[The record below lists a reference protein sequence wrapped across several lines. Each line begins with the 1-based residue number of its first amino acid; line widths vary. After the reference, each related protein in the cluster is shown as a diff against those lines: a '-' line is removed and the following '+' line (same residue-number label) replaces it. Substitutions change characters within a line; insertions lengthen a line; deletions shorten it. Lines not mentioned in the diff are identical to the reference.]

1 LERTVAE
8 SGLSDR
14 EIVVGPIRYA
24 VAGRA
29 DEEEL
34 RQLLRGNATDGWI
47 RLAFA
52 REPDAFAAAAIMGPL
67 HGYIIARD
75 LHTHE
80 PVGMCEWSARE
91 CFIDGEPRL
100 LAYLGAL
107 RVAPRY
113 RHRLSVLKGGFKAV
127 QQLLHD
133 ERATPY
139 ALTAI
144 AADNH
149 AALRLLGANLPGLPS
164 YRPLKS
170 FSTFA
175 LRPRGRSAR
184 PVVERA
190 RPNDLPLIADCLNRS
205 YREYQFAPSWS
216 ARDLADPALCPG
228 LKLDDFLIVRRGT
241 DIAACVALW
250 DQSAFKQT
258 IVDGYEGR
266 FARLRPAINLAAPL
280 LRTPRLP
287 AAGEALQQVYLSHLA
302 VPDDDGET
310 FHALVDAALGEAH
323 RRGHALALLGLA
335 TRHPLADWLRRHY
348 RPREYRTWLHLVHWN
363 GADESRPDARLP
375 DARLPDARLPDA
387 RLPHVE
393 IAVL

>member
-8 SGLSDR
+8 SGVSDR
-14 EIVVGPIRYA
+14 EIVVGPVRYA
-24 VAGRA
+24 VAGRT
-29 DEEEL
+29 DEGEL
-34 RQLLRGNATDGWI
+34 RRLLRSNATDGWI

-52 REPDAFAAAAIMGPL
+52 REPDAFAAAAIMGPF

-75 LHTHE
+75 LRTLE

-113 RHRLSVLKGGFKAV
+113 RHRLSVLKGGFTAV
-127 QQLLHD
+127 QRLLHN

-149 AALRLLGANLPGLPS
+149 VALRLLGANLAGLPS

-170 FSTFA
+170 VSTFA
-175 LRPRGRSAR
+175 LRPRSTSVR
-184 PVVERA
+184 PIVERA
-190 RPNDLPLIADCLNRS
+190 RADDLPAIADCLDRS
-205 YREYQFAPSWS
+205 YREYQFAPVWR
-216 ARDLADPALCPG
+216 ARDLADPKLCPG
-228 LKLDDFLIVRRGT
+228 LKPEDFLVVRRGS

-250 DQSAFKQT
+250 DQGAFKQT
-258 IVDGYEGR
+258 IVDGYAGR
-266 FARLRPAINLAAPL
+266 VSRLRPAINLAAPF

-302 VPDDDGET
+302 VPDDDGDT
-310 FHALVDAALGEAH
+310 FHALVDASLAEAQ

-348 RPREYRTWLHLVHWN
+348 RPREYRAWLHLVQWN
-363 GADESRPDARLP
+363 GADKAQPDVRLS
-375 DARLPDARLPDA
+375 DVRLPDA

>member
-1 LERTVAE
+1 LERTIAE
-8 SGLSDR
+8 SGVSDR
-14 EIVVGPIRYA
+14 EIVVGPIHYA

-29 DEEEL
+29 DDAEL
-34 RQLLRGNATDGWI
+34 RHLLRSNATDGWI

-75 LHTHE
+75 LRTQE
-80 PVGMCEWSARE
+80 PVGMCEWSARD

-113 RHRLSVLKGGFKAV
+113 RHRLSVLKGGFTAV
-127 QQLLHD
+127 HQLLHD
-133 ERATPY
+133 GRATSY
-139 ALTAI
+139 ALTVI

-149 AALRLLGANLPGLPS
+149 AALRLLGANLAGLPS

-175 LRPRGRSAR
+175 LRPRNASAQ
-184 PVVERA
+184 PAVERA
-190 RPNDLPLIADCLNRS
+190 RADDLAAIAGCLDRC
-205 YREYQFAPSWS
+205 YREYQFAPVWR
-216 ARDLADPALCPG
+216 ARDLADPTLCRG
-228 LKLDDFLIVRRGT
+228 LKPDDFLVVRRGR
-241 DIAACVALW
+241 DVAACVALW
-250 DQSAFKQT
+250 DQGAFKQT
-258 IVDGYEGR
+258 IVDGYAGR
-266 FARLRPAINLAAPL
+266 LARLRPAINLAAPL

-287 AAGEALQQVYLSHLA
+287 ATGEALRQVYLSHLA
-302 VPDDDGET
+302 VPDDDGDI
-310 FHALVDAALGEAH
+310 FHALVEAALAETH

-335 TRHPLADWLRRHY
+335 TRHPLADWLRRRY
-348 RPREYRTWLHLVHWN
+348 RPREYRAWLHLVQWN
-363 GADESRPDARLP
+363 STDKAQPDARLS
-375 DARLPDARLPDA
+375 DVRLPDA

>member
-1 LERTVAE
+1 LERTVAK
-8 SGLSDR
+8 SGAIEMVLGN
-14 EIVVGPIRYA
+14 VCYA

-29 DEEEL
+29 DDAEL
-34 RQLLRGNATDGWI
+34 RHLLRSNATDGWI

-75 LHTHE
+75 LRTQE

-113 RHRLSVLKGGFKAV
+113 RHRRSVLRGGFEAV
-127 QQLLHD
+127 RQLLHD

-149 AALRLLGANLPGLPS
+149 AALRLLGANLAGLPS
-164 YRPLKS
+164 YRPIKS

-175 LRPRGRSAR
+175 LRPRSASAR
-184 PVVERA
+184 PTVERA
-190 RPNDLPLIADCLNRS
+190 RPDDLPLIAACLDRS
-205 YREYQFAPSWS
+205 YREYQFAPVWR
-216 ARDLADPALCPG
+216 ARDLADPTLCPG
-228 LKLDDFLIVRRGT
+228 LKPDDFLVVRRGSG
-241 DIAACVALW
+241 IAACMALW
-250 DQSAFKQT
+250 DQSRFKQT
-258 IVDGYEGR
+258 IVDGYAGR
-266 FARLRPAINLAAPL
+266 LSRLRPAINLAAPL

-302 VPDDDGET
+302 TADDDGDA
-310 FHALVDAALGEAH
+310 FHALVDAALAEAH

-335 TRHPLADWLRRHY
+335 TRHPLADWLRRRY
-348 RPREYRTWLHLVHWN
+348 RPREYRAWLHLVQWN
-363 GADESRPDARLP
+363 GAHKAR
-375 DARLPDARLPDA
+375 PDA

>member
-8 SGLSDR
+8 SGVSDR

-29 DEEEL
+29 DEAEL
-34 RQLLRGNATDGWI
+34 RQLLRSNATEGWI

-75 LHTHE
+75 LRSHE
-80 PVGMCEWSARE
+80 HIGMCEWSARE

-113 RHRLSVLKGGFKAV
+113 RHRLSILKGGFTAV
-127 QQLLHD
+127 HQLLHD

-149 AALRLLGANLPGLPS
+149 AALRLLGANLAGLPS

-175 LRPRGRSAR
+175 LRPRSTSVPPAI
-184 PVVERA
+184 ERA
-190 RPNDLPLIADCLNRS
+190 RADDLPAIAACLDRS
-205 YREYQFAPSWS
+205 YRDYQFAPVWR

-228 LKLDDFLIVRRGT
+228 LKPEDFLVVRRGP

-258 IVDGYEGR
+258 IVDGYAGR
-266 FARLRPAINLAAPL
+266 LSRLRPAINLAAPL

-287 AAGEALQQVYLSHLA
+287 AAGEALQHVYLSHLTTA
-302 VPDDDGET
+302 DDDGNT
-310 FHALVDAALGEAH
+310 FHALVDAALAEAH

-348 RPREYRTWLHLVHWN
+348 RPREYRAWLHLVQWS
-363 GADESRPDARLP
+363 GADKARPDAHLP
-375 DARLPDARLPDA
+375 DVRLPDA

>member
-1 LERTVAE
+1 
-8 SGLSDR
+8 
-14 EIVVGPIRYA
+14 
-24 VAGRA
+24 
-29 DEEEL
+29 
-34 RQLLRGNATDGWI
+34 
-47 RLAFA
+47 
-52 REPDAFAAAAIMGPL
+52 
-67 HGYIIARD
+67 
-75 LHTHE
+75 
-80 PVGMCEWSARE
+80 MCEWSARE

-113 RHRLSVLKGGFKAV
+113 RHKLSVLKGGFTAV
-127 QQLLHD
+127 QQLLH
-133 ERATPY
+133 EEHATPY

-149 AALRLLGANLPGLPS
+149 VALRLLGANLQGLPS

-175 LRPRGRSAR
+175 LRPRSASAR
-184 PVVERA
+184 PAVEHA
-190 RPNDLPLIADCLNRS
+190 QAGDLSAIAACLDRS
-205 YREYQFAPSWS
+205 YREYQFAPVWHT
-216 ARDLADPALCPG
+216 RDLADPKLCPG
-228 LKLDDFLIVRRGT
+228 LKPDDFLIVRRGT

-250 DQSAFKQT
+250 DQGAFKQT
-258 IVDGYEGR
+258 IVDGYAGR
-266 FARLRPAINLAAPL
+266 LARLRPVINLAAPL
-280 LRTPRLP
+280 LNTPRLP

-302 VPDDDGET
+302 IPDDDGNT
-310 FHALVDAALGEAH
+310 FHVLVDAALAEAH

-348 RPREYRTWLHLVHWN
+348 RPREYRAWLHLVQWN
-363 GADESRPDARLP
+363 GADKAQ
-375 DARLPDARLPDA
+375 ADARLPDA

>member
-8 SGLSDR
+8 SGLRDR

-29 DEEEL
+29 DDEEL

-52 REPDAFAAAAIMGPL
+52 REPDAFTAAAIMGPY
-67 HGYIIARD
+67 HGYVIARD
-75 LHTHE
+75 LRTHE

-113 RHRLSVLKGGFKAV
+113 RHRLSVLKGGFTAV
-127 QQLLHD
+127 RQLLHD

-149 AALRLLGANLPGLPS
+149 AALRLLGANLRGLPS

-175 LRPRGRSAR
+175 LRPRGGSAR
-184 PVVERA
+184 PAVGRA
-190 RPNDLPLIADCLNRS
+190 RPDDLPLIADCLDRS
-205 YREYQFAPSWS
+205 YRDYQFAPAWS

-241 DIAACVALW
+241 DIVACVGLW

-258 IVDGYEGR
+258 IVDGYAGR

-348 RPREYRTWLHLVHWN
+348 RPREYRAWLHLVHWN
-363 GADESRPDARLP
+363 SPDESRP

>member
-1 LERTVAE
+1 LERTVAQ
-8 SGLSDR
+8 SGLS
-14 EIVVGPIRYA
+14 EVTLGHIRYA

-29 DEEEL
+29 DDADL
-34 RQLLRGNATDGWI
+34 RHLLRNNATGGWI
-47 RLAFA
+47 RLALA
-52 REPDAFAAAAIMGPL
+52 REGDAFAAAAIMGRL

-75 LHTHE
+75 LRTQE
-80 PVGMCEWSARE
+80 PVGMCEWSARD

-100 LAYLGAL
+100 LGYLGAL
-107 RVAPRY
+107 RLAPRY
-113 RHRLSVLKGGFKAV
+113 RHRLSVLKGGFEAV
-127 QQLLHD
+127 RQLLHD
-133 ERATPY
+133 ERVMPY

-149 AALRLLGANLPGLPS
+149 VALRLLGANLPGLPS

-175 LRPRGRSAR
+175 LRPRAMSAQ
-184 PVVERA
+184 PSVERA
-190 RPNDLPLIADCLNRS
+190 RPDELAAIADCLNRS
-205 YREYQFAPSWS
+205 YREYQFAPVWR
-216 ARDLADPALCPG
+216 ARDLADPTLCPG
-228 LKLDDFLIVRRGT
+228 LKPDDFLIVRRGS

-258 IVDGYEGR
+258 IVDGYAGR
-266 FARLRPAINLAAPL
+266 LSWLRPAINLAAPI

-302 VPDDDGET
+302 IADDDSEA
-310 FHALVDAALGEAH
+310 FRALIDAALGEAH

-335 TRHPLADWLRRHY
+335 TRHPLADMLRRQY
-348 RPREYRTWLHLVHWN
+348 RPREYRAWLHLVSWN
-363 GADESRPDARLP
+363 GAEKAQ
-375 DARLPDARLPDA
+375 PDARLPDA